1 MVETCSSGLAVSQ
14 TLTKVLYN
22 MSFFRTFWLL
32 PFIFLRT
39 EWSCAENSWTQSS
52 LGSRDEHTDQL
63 LLLLS
68 LTREEQIT

>member
-22 MSFFRTFWLL
+22 MSSSRTFWLL
-32 PFIFLRT
+32 PFIFLGT
-39 EWSCAENSWTQSS
+39 EWNCAENSWTQSS

-68 LTREEQIT
+68 LTREEQTT